1 MRFSIR
7 YRTEY
12 RYDAPVADN
21 LNSLRAL
28 PATTPAQRC
37 EDSGVRVDPE
47 ARLIQHN
54 DYFGTQV
61 VEFGISR
68 PHERL
73 TIDVRAKVE
82 TSDTPEPPET
92 GWDGLVS
99 DAYRVA
105 GAEYLLPT
113 GDEPT
118 NGALAE
124 LERDARGDT
133 PLATLM
139 RVSELI
145 PDRFEYR
152 PGVTYVGSTVQD
164 LLDAGGGV
172 CQDFA
177 HLGLMLL
184 RRNGVAARYVSGYL
198 FATPDEGEDSVE
210 VNTHAWLEGL
220 VPGADGGAPTWVGI
234 DPTNRGR
241 SGPQHVKIGHG
252 RAYADVP
259 PIKGVY
265 RGAARA
271 ELEASVRMTR
281 LDPANGSR
289 P

>member
-28 PATTPAQRC
+28 PATTPEQRC
-37 EDSGVRVDPE
+37 EESGVRVDPE

-54 DYFGTQV
+54 DYFGTRV

-82 TSDTPEPPET
+82 TFEPAEPPEGT
-92 GWDGLVS
+92 WDGLAT
-99 DAYRVA
+99 DAYCVA
-105 GAEYLLPT
+105 AAEYLLPT
-113 GDEPT
+113 ADEPA
-118 NGALAE
+118 NGALAD
-124 LERDARGDT
+124 LERDARGDS
-133 PLATLM
+133 PLSTLM

-164 LLDAGGGV
+164 LLDAGAGV

-198 FATPDEGEDSVE
+198 FAAPEAGEDSVE

-220 VPGADGGAPTWVGI
+220 VPGAGGAPSWVGI

-241 SGPQHVKIGHG
+241 AGPQHVKIGHG
-252 RAYADVP
+252 RHYTDVP

-265 RGAARA
+265 RGAASA
-271 ELEASVRMTR
+271 ALEASVRMTR
-281 LDPANGSR
+281 LDSANGVR